1 MYLYYHVYF
10 ITMGALL
17 SYITTPLVG
26 LCTALMYTMFCWFHA
41 SAIMTTKEMD
51 FNTGSYCPVCK
62 SITGMGLTHCNEC
75 KKCVPDKWKHCYML
89 ERCCDK
95 SLRNRWVVMFKLVV
109 CYFLVTNLIYAMVNV
124 WILSLVPIHI
134 TVLKSTYT
142 VNKMGINNK
151 YRINK

>member
-10 ITMGALL
+10 ITIGSFL

-26 LCTALMYTMFCWFHA
+26 LCTALMYIMFCWFHG
-41 SAIMTTKEMD
+41 SAIMATKEMD

-62 SITGMGLTHCNEC
+62 SITGMGLAHCNEC

-95 SLRNRWVVMFKLVV
+95 SLRYRWLVLFKLVV
-109 CYFLVTNLIYAMVNV
+109 CYFIVMNLIYAMVNV
-124 WILSLVPIHI
+124 WILLLLPIHI

-142 VNKMGINNK
+142 ANKKGINNK
-151 YRINK
+151 YRIHK

>member
-1 MYLYYHVYF
+1 
-10 ITMGALL
+10 MGALL